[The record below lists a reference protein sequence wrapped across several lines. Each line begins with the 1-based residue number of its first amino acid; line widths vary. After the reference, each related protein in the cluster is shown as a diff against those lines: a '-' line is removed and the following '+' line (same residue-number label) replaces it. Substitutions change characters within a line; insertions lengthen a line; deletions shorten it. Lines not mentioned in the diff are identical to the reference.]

1 MITKTL
7 KGIYPEKE
15 LTLSILE
22 GKWKLTLLCHLGLKG
37 TKRFCELKQLTPKIT
52 QQMLTNQL
60 RELEENGLVHREVYR
75 VVPPKV
81 EYSLT
86 EQGESLLPILDMLYD
101 WGKKHLEHMTEK
113 DDGMYSEK
121 KVTLS
126 VIEGKWKLIIL
137 CHLGLKGTKRFG
149 ELRKLIPKITKK
161 MLTTQLR
168 EFEEDGLVHR
178 EVYPVVPPKVEYSL
192 TKQGES
198 LFPILKAL
206 EDWGRNYM
214 EQHCGIE

>member
-1 MITKTL
+1 MITKPL

-15 LTLSILE
+15 LTMSILE
-22 GKWKLTLLCHLGLKG
+22 GKWKLTLLCHLGIKG
-37 TKRFCELKQLTPKIT
+37 TKRFGELKQLTPGIT

-60 RELEENGLVHREVYR
+60 RELEENWLVHREVYR
-75 VVPPKV
+75 VAPPKV

-86 EQGESLLPILDMLYD
+86 KQGESLLPILDLLYD
-101 WGKKHLEHMTEK
+101 WGKEHSVHLKQK

-121 KVTLS
+121 KLALS

-137 CHLGLKGTKRFG
+137 CHLGIKGTKRFG
-149 ELRKLIPKITKK
+149 ELIKLIPNITKK

-168 EFEEDGLVHR
+168 ELEEDELVHR

-192 TKQGES
+192 TEQGTS
-198 LFPILKAL
+198 LLPILKEL
-206 EDWGRNYM
+206 EEWGRNYM
-214 EQHCGIE
+214 NQHCATL